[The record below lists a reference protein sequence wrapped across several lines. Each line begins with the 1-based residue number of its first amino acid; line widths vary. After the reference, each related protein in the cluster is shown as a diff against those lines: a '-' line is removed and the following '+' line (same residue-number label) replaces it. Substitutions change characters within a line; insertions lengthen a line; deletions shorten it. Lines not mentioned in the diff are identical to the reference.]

1 MLRFQQVLKLQS
13 CQKFCHPILVRVG
26 VRVRVRVR
34 VRIWADLEGSVKLCS
49 LIVLD
54 LELLIYTTQKPTV
67 PFH

>member
-34 VRIWADLEGSVKLCS
+34 IWADLEGSVKLCS
-49 LIVLD
+49 LTVLD

>member
-13 CQKFCHPILVRVG
+13 CQKSCHPILVRVG
-26 VRVRVRVR
+26 VRVRVR

>member
-26 VRVRVRVR
+26 VRVRVR
-34 VRIWADLEGSVKLCS
+34 IWADLEGSVKLCS
-49 LIVLD
+49 LTVLD